1 MLQRFQE
8 LVLGAVEAL
17 GPHARIADVRMH
29 VEDRLDR
36 GLAFG
41 AVFTTLD
48 RLEAKGLVSWR
59 LGDPS
64 PARGGRAPRLYSIT
78 ADGVSALAEAR
89 ALGEAI
95 AGR

>member
-8 LVLGAVEAL
+8 RVLEAVEAY
-17 GPHARIADVRMH
+17 GPNVRIADVRSH
-29 VEDRLDR
+29 VEDRVDR

-59 LGDPS
+59 LGAPA
-64 PARGGRAPRLYSIT
+64 PARGGRAPRLYSLT
-78 ADGVSALAEAR
+78 REGGAALDEAR
-89 ALGEAI
+89 ALGAS
-95 AGR
+95 

>member
-8 LVLGAVEAL
+8 LVLGAVEEL
-17 GPHARIADVRMH
+17 GPHVRIADVRMH
-29 VEDRLDR
+29 VEDRVDR

-59 LGDPS
+59 LGAPT
-64 PARGGRAPRLYSIT
+64 PARGGRAPRLYSLT
-78 ADGVSALAEAR
+78 KEGGAALEDAKL
-89 ALGEAI
+89 LGAP
-95 AGR
+95 